1 MEKAVAAL
9 EFYHMEIMEILKRA
23 GEVLVPTKNAGQTFS
38 EKRNARSSA
47 LPVISIII
55 PAHNEEKYLRQTLD
69 ALNQRN
75 YPAYE
80 IIVVANGCT
89 DATEE
94 AARGCCDRLVVLS
107 QKSLGIARN
116 LGARMAK
123 GEILLFLDA
132 DTLLEPGALRIIAES
147 FTRRY
152 AAGTI
157 KGKPDSSRFAYRLI
171 YFMKNFTH
179 YSGLHDGSAGV
190 ILCWKKHFMKLGG
203 FDEKME
209 MRENSEL
216 IRRLKR
222 FGGYRYIR
230 QTAATTSM
238 RRYEQRG
245 VWNIVWLW
253 LKMWAQSPFKD
264 LRNRKYETVR

>member
-1 MEKAVAAL
+1 
-9 EFYHMEIMEILKRA
+9 MEIMELLTRA
-23 GEVLVPTKNAGQTFS
+23 GEVLVPTKNARQTFS
-38 EKRNARSSA
+38 GKRNECSPA
-47 LPVISIII
+47 LPTISIII
-55 PAHNEEKYLRQTLD
+55 PAHNEEKYLRPTLD
-69 ALNQRN
+69 ALNQRH

-80 IIVVANGCT
+80 TIVVANGCT

-94 AARGCCDRLVVLS
+94 AARGRCHRLVVLS

-132 DTLLEPGALRIIAES
+132 DTLLEPGALRSIAHN
-147 FTRRY
+147 FTRRH

-157 KGKPDSSRFAYRLI
+157 KGKPDSSRFAYWLI

-179 YSGLHDGSAGV
+179 FSGLHDGSAGV

-230 QTAATTSM
+230 QTVATTSM

-245 VWNIVWLW
+245 VGTIVWLW
-253 LKMWAQSPFKD
+253 FKMWLQTPFKD
-264 LRNRKYETVR
+264 FRHRKYDTVR